1 MMPDPEAPRATV
13 LFVCKS
19 NRGKSQ
25 MADALLRA
33 VAGDGAVEVHSAGT
47 QPALGKGP
55 NSESVASLAEIGVDM
70 AGGVATPVDDD
81 VMRRADV
88 VVVLGTAARLEP
100 VDGMRAPIEVWETVE
115 PSEPGIEGPE
125 RMALI
130 RDDIAARVR
139 ELWARLSAE
148 PGGRAQYPV

>member
-1 MMPDPEAPRATV
+1 MTPNPEAPPATV

-25 MADALLRA
+25 MAEALLRA
-33 VAGDGAVEVHSAGT
+33 IGGDGAVEIHSAGT
-47 QPALGKGP
+47 RPALGEGP
-55 NSESVASLAEIGVDM
+55 NPESVASLAEIGVDM

-100 VDGMRAPIEVWETVE
+100 VDGMRGHIEVWETVE
-115 PSEPGIEGPE
+115 PNDQGIEGPE

>member
-1 MMPDPEAPRATV
+1 MTPNPEAPPATV

-25 MADALLRA
+25 MAEALLRA
-33 VAGDGAVEVHSAGT
+33 IGGDGAVEIHSAGT
-47 QPALGKGP
+47 RPALGEGP
-55 NSESVASLAEIGVDM
+55 NPESVASLAEIGVDM

-100 VDGMRAPIEVWETVE
+100 VDGMRGPIEVWETVE
-115 PSEPGIEGPE
+115 PNDQGIEGAE

-139 ELWARLSAE
+139 SLIDSLTTR
-148 PGGRAQYPV
+148 

>member
-81 VMRRADV
+81 VMRRGGLVAP
-88 VVVLGTAARLEP
+88 GTGGRLP
-100 VDGMRAPIEVWETVE
+100 PPPASPASTSRPACANCGPGCRRSRAVALSTPCSARAP
-115 PSEPGIEGPE
+115 
-125 RMALI
+125 R
-130 RDDIAARVR
+130 RR
-139 ELWARLSAE
+139 
-148 PGGRAQYPV
+148 